1 MKLIAVIYYLILI
14 GYLIDFG
21 LLLAGMTA
29 LGKDL
34 TIPFTLLTFI
44 GIIAVCYLLQLF
56 GWRIG
61 IVVVITIITL
71 VLIVDYMMQLWLGE
85 PLFSHQFEAQHW
97 FVSLLHKISELSIWL
112 FIVAVTYALGFT
124 NSRTLQPLIASFIA
138 IVFYVLVVPLVY
150 DTKAFMA
157 SNAAGLLYENVKVVT
172 FVWLILAFV
181 IDLLLLQVERFCN
194 ISYSKICTRRMLVLF
209 YGLMALI
216 ISMCAFSGLLLTS
229 VIATILIVATLTLLL
244 VKEDMA

>member
-1 MKLIAVIYYLILI
+1 M
-14 GYLIDFG
+14 IDFC
-21 LLLAGMTA
+21 LLLTGMTA

-34 TIPFTLLTFI
+34 TIPFTLLTLI
-44 GIIAVCYLLQLF
+44 GVIASCYLVQLF

-61 IVVVITIITL
+61 SAVVIGIISV
-71 VLIVDYMMQLWLGE
+71 VLIVDYMMQLWIGE
-85 PLFSHQFEAQHW
+85 TLFSHQFDTQRW
-97 FVSLLHKISELSIWL
+97 FVALLHKTSELSIWL

-150 DTKAFMA
+150 DTQAFME
-157 SNAAGLLYENVKVVT
+157 SNAAGFLYENVKVVT
-172 FVWLILAFV
+172 FFWLILAFV
-181 IDLLLLQVERFCN
+181 IDLILLQVEHFR
-194 ISYSKICTRRMLVLF
+194 SVHYSKICTRRMLVLF

-216 ISMCAFSGLLLTS
+216 ISMCAFSGLWLTS
-229 VIATILIVATLTLLL
+229 FIATILIVATLTLLL